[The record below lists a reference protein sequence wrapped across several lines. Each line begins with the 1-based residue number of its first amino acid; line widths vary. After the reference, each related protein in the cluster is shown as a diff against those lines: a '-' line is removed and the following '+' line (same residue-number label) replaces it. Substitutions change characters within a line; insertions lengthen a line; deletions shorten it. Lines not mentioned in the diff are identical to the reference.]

1 MAFVS
6 SVYPS
11 KQGGSRRGHFSRR
24 DEIAIAAYGKMLA
37 ISYIVHDF
45 IGERAKRARHYR
57 DNRIGDICLFVY
69 MCGCTSVILYFDPHI
84 FTFARRRPCPIRL

>member
-24 DEIAIAAYGKMLA
+24 DEVAIAAYGKMLA
-37 ISYIVHDF
+37 ISYIVQDF
-45 IGERAKRARHYR
+45 IGERARHYQ
-57 DNRIGDICLFVY
+57 G
-69 MCGCTSVILYFDPHI
+69 
-84 FTFARRRPCPIRL
+84 